1 MVQDRDHLATT
12 ESFAEVG
19 VADVL
24 VQALADQGITS
35 PFPIQALT
43 LAESLGLTVVAEG
56 VETVEQ
62 LEYLHQLGADY
73 AQGYLLSKPVDL
85 DEAHLLWHR
94 ATLIPGSAF

>member
-1 MVQDRDHLATT
+1 
-12 ESFAEVG
+12 
-19 VADVL
+19 
-24 VQALADQGITS
+24 
-35 PFPIQALT
+35 
-43 LAESLGLTVVAEG
+43 LGLTVVAEG

-94 ATLIPGSAF
+94 ATLIPGTAF